1 MLKATPTKL
10 SRPIVD
16 MACLNLDRSG
26 LGDSMIVGVPKEI
39 KDNEYRVGLTPAGAA
54 VLVQDGHDVYVQ
66 RGAGLGSGLA
76 DDLYV
81 QAGAKMLD
89 SAAAVFDTAELII
102 KVKEPQTV
110 EVNMMR
116 EGQILFTYLHLAPAP
131 ELTKQMLEKKISG
144 IAYETIQLDDGS
156 LPLLRPMSEVAG
168 RLSVQIGA
176 HYLQKDKGGSGVL
189 LGGVPGVKPGR
200 VTIIGAGIVGQSAL
214 KMAVGLGAQVSI
226 LDINPNRLVYLD
238 DLYGGRI
245 TTLVYNAEA
254 VAEEV
259 THSDLIIGA
268 VLITGAKAP
277 RLVTRQMLSK
287 MRPNSVAVDVSVD
300 QGGCFE
306 STKPTTHS
314 HPTYL
319 DSGVLHYCVS
329 NIPGAVSR
337 TSTFALTNVT
347 LPYARKLAMHGLR
360 KALKEDAALAKG
372 LNVHAGEIT
381 QKAVAEAFEAYR

>member
-1 MLKATPTKL
+1 V
-10 SRPIVD
+10 I
-16 MACLNLDRSG
+16 
-26 LGDSMIVGVPKEI
+26 IGVPKEI
-39 KDNEYRVGLTPAGAA
+39 KDNEFRVGLTPAGTA
-54 VLVQDGHDVYVQ
+54 VLIQEGHEVYVQ
-66 RGAGLGSGLA
+66 KNAGVGSGLP
-76 DDLYV
+76 DELYV
-81 QAGAKMLD
+81 QAGAKIMD
-89 SAAAVFDTAELII
+89 SAAGIFDASEMII
-102 KVKEPQTV
+102 KVKEPQPV
-110 EVNMMR
+110 EVSMMK

-131 ELTKQMLEKKISG
+131 DLTRQLLDKRISG

-168 RLSVQIGA
+168 RLSVQIGSY
-176 HYLQKDKGGSGVL
+176 YLQKDRGGSGVL

-200 VTIIGAGIVGQSAL
+200 VTIVGAGIVGMNAL
-214 KMAVGLGAQVSI
+214 KIAVGLGAQVSVF
-226 LDINPNRLVYLD
+226 DISPARLAYLD

-245 TTLVYNAEA
+245 TTIVSNADA
-254 VAEEV
+254 IAEEV
-259 THSDLIIGA
+259 ALSDLLIGA

-277 RLVTRQMLSK
+277 RIVNRAMLSK

-314 HPTYL
+314 HPTYF

-347 LPYARKLAMHGLR
+347 LPYARKLANQGLR
-360 KALKEDAALAKG
+360 KALKEDPALAKG

>member
-1 MLKATPTKL
+1 
-10 SRPIVD
+10 
-16 MACLNLDRSG
+16 
-26 LGDSMIVGVPKEI
+26 MIIGVPKEI
-39 KDNEYRVGLTPAGAA
+39 KDNEYRVGVTPAGVAI
-54 VLVQDGHDVYVQ
+54 LTQDRHEVYVQ
-66 RGAGLGSGLA
+66 KNAGIGSGLT
-76 DDLYV
+76 DEHYI
-81 QAGAKMLD
+81 QAGAKIC
-89 SAAAVFDTAELII
+89 DTAAEVFQLAEMII
-102 KVKEPQTV
+102 KVKEPQPV

-131 ELTKQMLEKKISG
+131 ELTKQLLDKKVSG

-168 RLSVQIGA
+168 RLAVQIGA

-200 VTIIGAGIVGQSAL
+200 VTIVGAGIVGMNSL

-226 LDINPNRLVYLD
+226 FDINPVRLAYLD

-245 TTLVYNAEA
+245 TTIVANAEA
-254 VAEEV
+254 IAEEV
-259 THSDLIIGA
+259 ALSDLLVGA

-277 RLVTRQMLSK
+277 RLVTRDMMK
-287 MRPNSVAVDVSVD
+287 RMRPNSVVVDVSID

-306 STKPTTHS
+306 SSKPTTHTN
-314 HPTYL
+314 PTYM

-347 LPYARKLAMHGLR
+347 LPYARKLAAMGLR
-360 KALKEDAALAKG
+360 KALKEDPALAKG

-381 QKAVAEAFEAYR
+381 HKGVAEAFEFFR

>member
-1 MLKATPTKL
+1 
-10 SRPIVD
+10 
-16 MACLNLDRSG
+16 
-26 LGDSMIVGVPKEI
+26 MIIGVPKEI
-39 KDNEYRVGLTPAGAA
+39 KDNEFRVGLTPAGTAVLIQDGHE
-54 VLVQDGHDVYVQ
+54 VLVQKN
-66 RGAGLGSGLA
+66 AGIGSGLL

-81 QAGAKMLD
+81 QAGAKIVD
-89 SAAAVFDTAELII
+89 SASGIFDAAEMII
-102 KVKEPQTV
+102 KVKEPQPV
-110 EVNMMR
+110 EVSMMK

-131 ELTKQMLEKKISG
+131 DLTRQLLDRRISG

-168 RLSVQIGA
+168 RLSVQIGSY
-176 HYLQKDKGGSGVL
+176 YLQKDRGGSGVL

-200 VTIIGAGIVGQSAL
+200 VTIIGAGIVGINAL

-226 LDINPNRLVYLD
+226 FDVSPVRLAYLE

-245 TTLVYNAEA
+245 TTIISNADA

-259 THSDLIIGA
+259 ALSDLLIGA

-277 RLVTRQMLSK
+277 RIVTRAMLSK

-314 HPTYL
+314 HPTYF

-347 LPYARKLAMHGLR
+347 LPYARKLANFGLR
-360 KALKEDAALAKG
+360 KALKEDPALAKG

-381 QKAVAEAFEAYR
+381 QKAVAEAYEAYR

>member
-1 MLKATPTKL
+1 
-10 SRPIVD
+10 
-16 MACLNLDRSG
+16 
-26 LGDSMIVGVPKEI
+26 MIVGVPKEI

>member
-1 MLKATPTKL
+1 
-10 SRPIVD
+10 V
-16 MACLNLDRSG
+16 
-26 LGDSMIVGVPKEI
+26 IVGVPKEI

-54 VLVQDGHDVYVQ
+54 VLVQEGHEVYVQ
-66 RGAGLGSGLA
+66 KNAGIGSGLP
-76 DDLYV
+76 DELYV
-81 QAGAKMLD
+81 QVGAKILD
-89 SAAAVFDTAELII
+89 SAAAVFDAAEMII
-102 KVKEPQTV
+102 KVKEPQSV
-110 EVNMMR
+110 EVSMMK

-131 ELTKQMLEKKISG
+131 DLTRQLLDKRISG
-144 IAYETIQLDDGS
+144 IAYETIQLEDGS

-168 RLSVQIGA
+168 RLAVQIGSY
-176 HYLQKDKGGSGVL
+176 YLQKDRGGSGVL

-200 VTIIGAGIVGQSAL
+200 VTIIGAGIVGMNSL
-214 KMAVGLGAQVSI
+214 KIAVGLGAQVSI
-226 LDINPNRLVYLD
+226 FDINPVRLAYLD

-245 TTLVYNAEA
+245 TTIVANAEA

-259 THSDLIIGA
+259 ASSDLLVGA

-277 RLVTRQMLSK
+277 RLVTRSMLSR

-314 HPTYL
+314 HPTYM

-347 LPYARKLAMHGLR
+347 LPYARKLANMGLR
-360 KALKEDAALAKG
+360 KALKEDPALAKG

-381 QKAVAEAFEAYR
+381 QKAVAEAYEAYR

>member
-1 MLKATPTKL
+1 
-10 SRPIVD
+10 
-16 MACLNLDRSG
+16 
-26 LGDSMIVGVPKEI
+26 MIIGCPKEI

-66 RGAGLGSGLA
+66 KGAGLGSGLT
-76 DDLYV
+76 DEQYTQV
-81 QAGAKMLD
+81 GAKILD
-89 SAAAVFDTAELII
+89 SAAQVFEKAEMII
-102 KVKEPQTV
+102 KVKEPQAV
-110 EVNMMR
+110 EVKMMR

-131 ELTKQMLEKKISG
+131 ELTKMLLDAKISG
-144 IAYETIQLDDGS
+144 IAYETIELADGS

-168 RLSVQIGA
+168 RVSVQIGA

-189 LGGVPGVKPGR
+189 LGGVPGVKPAK
-200 VTIIGAGIVGQSAL
+200 VTILGAGVVGINAL

-226 LDINPNRLVYLD
+226 FDINPVRLAYLD
-238 DLYGGRI
+238 DIYGGRI
-245 TTLVYNAEA
+245 STLVSSTEA
-254 VAEEV
+254 IADEVA
-259 THSDLIIGA
+259 HSDLLIGG

-277 RLVTRQMLSK
+277 RLVTRQMLTK
-287 MRPNSVAVDVSVD
+287 MRPNSVAVDVAID

-306 STKPTTHS
+306 SSKATTHS
-314 HPTYL
+314 HPTYF

-347 LPYARKLAMHGLR
+347 LPYARKLAGMGLR
-360 KALKEDAALAKG
+360 KALKEDLALAKG

-381 QKAVAEAFEAYR
+381 QKAVAEAFESYR

>member
-1 MLKATPTKL
+1 
-10 SRPIVD
+10 
-16 MACLNLDRSG
+16 
-26 LGDSMIVGVPKEI
+26 MIIGVPKEI
-39 KDNEYRVGLTPAGAA
+39 KDNEFRVGLTPAGAA
-54 VLVQDGHDVYVQ
+54 VLIQEGHEVYVQ
-66 RGAGLGSGLA
+66 KNAGFGSGLS
-76 DDLYV
+76 DELYI
-81 QAGAKMLD
+81 QAGAKILD
-89 SAAAVFDTAELII
+89 HAAQIFETAEMII
-102 KVKEPQTV
+102 KVKEPQSV
-110 EVNMMR
+110 EVSMMK

-131 ELTKQMLEKKISG
+131 ELTKQLLDKKISG

-168 RLSVQIGA
+168 RLAVQIGSY
-176 HYLQKDKGGSGVL
+176 YLQKDRGGSGVL

-200 VTIIGAGIVGQSAL
+200 VTIVGAGIVGINSL

-226 LDINPNRLVYLD
+226 FDINPVRLAYLD
-238 DLYGGRI
+238 DLYGGRV
-245 TTLVYNAEA
+245 TTIVANAEA
-254 VAEEV
+254 IAEEV
-259 THSDLIIGA
+259 ALSDLLIGA
-268 VLITGAKAP
+268 VLIMGAKAP
-277 RLVTRQMLSK
+277 RLVTRAMLSR

-314 HPTYL
+314 HPTYF

-347 LPYARKLAMHGLR
+347 LPYARKLANFGLR
-360 KALKEDAALAKG
+360 KALKEDPALAKG

>member
-1 MLKATPTKL
+1 
-10 SRPIVD
+10 
-16 MACLNLDRSG
+16 
-26 LGDSMIVGVPKEI
+26 MIIGVPKEI
-39 KDNEYRVGLTPAGAA
+39 KDNEYRVGLTTAGVAA
-54 VLVQDGHDVYVQ
+54 LTQDGHTVYVQ
-66 RGAGLGSGLA
+66 KNAGIGSGLA
-76 DDLYV
+76 DEQYV
-81 QAGAKMLD
+81 QAGAKI
-89 SAAAVFDTAELII
+89 VDTAADIFDKSEMII
-102 KVKEPQTV
+102 KVKEPQPN
-110 EVNMMR
+110 EVSAMK

-131 ELTKQMLEKKISG
+131 ELTKQLLEKKVSG

-168 RLSVQIGA
+168 RVAVQIGS

-189 LGGVPGVKPGR
+189 LGGVPGVKPAR
-200 VTIIGAGIVGQSAL
+200 VTIIGGGIVGMNSL

-226 LDINPNRLVYLD
+226 FDINPVRLAYLD

-245 TTLVYNAEA
+245 TTVVANAEA
-254 VAEEV
+254 IAEEV
-259 THSDLIIGA
+259 AQTDLLIGA

-277 RLVTRQMLSK
+277 RLVTRAMLTR

-314 HPTYL
+314 HPTYF

-329 NIPGAVSR
+329 NIPGAVAR
-337 TSTFALTNVT
+337 TSTYALTNVT
-347 LPYARKLAMHGLR
+347 LPYARKLANQGLR
-360 KALKEDAALAKG
+360 KALKEDTALARG

-381 QKAVAEAFEAYR
+381 QKAVAEAFESYR

>member
-1 MLKATPTKL
+1 
-10 SRPIVD
+10 
-16 MACLNLDRSG
+16 
-26 LGDSMIVGVPKEI
+26 MIVGVAKEI

-54 VLVQDGHDVYVQ
+54 VLVQDGHEVIVQ
-66 RGAGLGSGLA
+66 KGAGNGSGLP
-76 DDLYV
+76 DDLYI
-81 QAGAKMLD
+81 QAGARI
-89 SAAAVFDTAELII
+89 VDTAAQIFDQAEMVI
-102 KVKEPQTV
+102 KVKEPQAV
-110 EVNMMR
+110 EVAMMK

-131 ELTKQMLEKKISG
+131 ELTKQLLDKKISG
-144 IAYETIQLDDGS
+144 IAYETIELADGS

-168 RLSVQIGA
+168 RLSVQIGS
-176 HYLQKDKGGSGVL
+176 HYLQRDKGGSGVL

-200 VTIIGAGIVGQSAL
+200 VSIIGAGIVGMNAL

-226 LDINPNRLVYLD
+226 FDLNPTRLAYLD

-245 TTLVYNAEA
+245 TTIVSNADA
-254 VAEEV
+254 IAEEV
-259 THSDLIIGA
+259 ALSDLLIGA

-277 RLVTRQMLSK
+277 RLVTRQMLAR

-314 HPTYL
+314 HPTYF

-329 NIPGAVSR
+329 NIPGAVAR
-337 TSTFALTNVT
+337 TSTFALTNAT
-347 LPYARKLAMHGLR
+347 LPYARKLAAFGLR
-360 KALKEDAALAKG
+360 KALKEDPALAKG

-381 QKAVAEAFEAYR
+381 QKAVAEAFEAVR